1 MEITMATVGAIYAF
15 VIAHAA
21 EILGIWVL
29 LEQLIAANPKIKANS
44 TFQLISN
51 GIKALLGKAAVKK

>member
-1 MEITMATVGAIYAF
+1 MEVAAAVYAF

-29 LEQLIAANPKIKANS
+29 LEQLIAANSNLESNS

-51 GIKALLGKAAVKK
+51 GVKALLSRAKK

>member
-1 MEITMATVGAIYAF
+1 MTTLAAVYAF
-15 VIAHAA
+15 IIAHAA

-29 LEQLIAANPKIKANS
+29 FEQLLAANSKIKANS

-51 GIKALLGKAAVKK
+51 GIKALLGKAATKK

>member
-1 MEITMATVGAIYAF
+1 MATAAAVYAF

-29 LEQLIAANPKIKANS
+29 LEQLIAANPKMKANS

-51 GIKALLGKAAVKK
+51 GVKAVLGKAATKK

>member
-1 MEITMATVGAIYAF
+1 METDMATVAAVYAF

-29 LEQLIAANPKIKANS
+29 LEQLIAANPKMKANS

>member
-1 MEITMATVGAIYAF
+1 MGTIAAVYAF
-15 VIAHAA
+15 IIAHAA

-29 LEQLIAANPKIKANS
+29 AEQLLAANTKIKANS

-51 GIKALLGKAAVKK
+51 GIKALLGKAAAKK

>member
-1 MEITMATVGAIYAF
+1 MGTAAAVYAF
-15 VIAHAA
+15 IMAHSA

-29 LEQLIAANPKIKANS
+29 LEQIIAANPKMKANS

-51 GIKALLGKAAVKK
+51 GIKALLGKAALKK

>member
-1 MEITMATVGAIYAF
+1 MTTLAAIYAF
-15 VIAHAA
+15 IVAHAA

-29 LEQLIAANPKIKANS
+29 LEQLIAANPKMKSNS

-51 GIKALLGKAAVKK
+51 GIKAILGKAAIKK

>member
-1 MEITMATVGAIYAF
+1 MEIAMATVSAIYAF

-29 LEQLIAANPKIKANS
+29 VEQLLAANTKIKANS

-51 GIKALLGKAAVKK
+51 GIKALLGKAATKK

>member
-1 MEITMATVGAIYAF
+1 MATVAAVYAF
-15 VIAHAA
+15 IIAHAA

-51 GIKALLGKAAVKK
+51 GIKALLSKVPAKK

>member
-1 MEITMATVGAIYAF
+1 MEIVTAVFTYIHL
-15 VIAHAA
+15 HAA

-29 LEQLIAANPKIKANS
+29 LEQLIAANPKLKSNS

-51 GIKALLGKAAVKK
+51 GIKAILGKSALKK

>member
-1 MEITMATVGAIYAF
+1 MEVIAAISSF
-15 VIAHAA
+15 VVAHAA

-29 LEQLIAANPKIKANS
+29 LEQLIASNPKMKSNS

-51 GIKALLGKAAVKK
+51 GIKAILGKASTKK

>member
-1 MEITMATVGAIYAF
+1 MTVLGAIYAYI
-15 VIAHAA
+15 VAHAA

-29 LEQLIAANPKIKANS
+29 AEQLIAANPKIKANS

-51 GIKALLGKAAVKK
+51 AVKALLGKAAVKK

>member
-1 MEITMATVGAIYAF
+1 MTTLAAVYAF
-15 VIAHAA
+15 IIAHAA

-29 LEQLIAANPKIKANS
+29 AEQLIAANPKIKANS

-51 GIKALLGKAAVKK
+51 GIKALLGKAAAKK

>member
-1 MEITMATVGAIYAF
+1 MTTLAAVYAF

-29 LEQLIAANPKIKANS
+29 AEQLIAANPKIKANS
-44 TFQLISN
+44 TFQLVSN
-51 GIKALLGKAAVKK
+51 GIKALLGKAAIKK

>member
-1 MEITMATVGAIYAF
+1 MESIVTTVAAIYAF

-29 LEQLIAANPKIKANS
+29 LEQLIAANPDM
-44 TFQLISN
+44 TEDER
-51 GIKALLGKAAVKK
+51 AAIIQKEFFGE

>member
-1 MEITMATVGAIYAF
+1 MEIVTGIFHY
-15 VIAHAA
+15 IHNHAS

-29 LEQLIAANPKIKANS
+29 LEQLTAANPKMKSNS

-51 GIKALLGKAAVKK
+51 GVKALLGKSALKK

>member
-1 MEITMATVGAIYAF
+1 MATLAAVYAF
-15 VIAHAA
+15 VVAHAA

-29 LEQLIAANPKIKANS
+29 LEQLIAANPKMKANS

-51 GIKALLGKAAVKK
+51 GIKALLGKAVVKK

>member
-1 MEITMATVGAIYAF
+1 MATVAAVYAF

-29 LEQLIAANPKIKANS
+29 AEQLIAANPKIKANS

-51 GIKALLGKAAVKK
+51 GIKALLGKAAAKK

>member
-1 MEITMATVGAIYAF
+1 MSTLAALYAF
-15 VIAHAA
+15 IVAHAA

-29 LEQLIAANPKIKANS
+29 LEQLIAANPKVKANS

-51 GIKALLGKAAVKK
+51 GIKALLSKAASKK

>member
-1 MEITMATVGAIYAF
+1 MATVAAVYAF
-15 VIAHAA
+15 VIAHSA

-29 LEQLIAANPKIKANS
+29 LEQLIAANPKMKANS